1 MFLTINRPENHI
13 LRIVTKKDGPG
24 YELRLLGPDYFGNH
38 IRSTEQMAEVT
49 EDELGEALET
59 LMYKKI
65 VGMAET

>member
-38 IRSTEQMAEVT
+38 IRSTEQTAEVT

-65 VGMAET
+65 VGRVEA